1 MKPILVLNAVIE
13 GLAGIIL
20 ILRPDLLLY
29 PILPGYEV
37 LALSRL
43 YGIAALTMGVFS
55 WIVSKNFEYTLMY
68 RHFVLMILAFHLMV
82 SFHTYSM
89 YKQGITGNPGAFVSH
104 IIILIVFGLIYLK
117 NSSKFTA

>member
-1 MKPILVLNAVIE
+1 MKPILVINAVIE

-29 PILPGYEV
+29 PNSPVNEV
-37 LALSRL
+37 LSISRM

-55 WIVSKNFEYTLMY
+55 WVISKNFEYTIMY
-68 RHFVLMILAFHLMV
+68 RQFVLMILAFHLMV

-89 YKQGITGNPGAFVSH
+89 YNQGITGNPGAFISH
-104 IIILIVFGLIYLK
+104 IIILIVFGFIYLR
-117 NSSKFTA
+117 NANKFSV